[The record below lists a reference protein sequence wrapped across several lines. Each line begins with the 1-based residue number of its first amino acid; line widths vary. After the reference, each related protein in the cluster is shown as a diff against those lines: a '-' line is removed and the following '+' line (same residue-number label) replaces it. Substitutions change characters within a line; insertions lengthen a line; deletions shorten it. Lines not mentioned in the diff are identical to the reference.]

1 MISFNFPESQHYQ
14 TAEKYITVQAAAEAT
29 GYNLQYLRRLLRA
42 GKLAG
47 IKIGQVWLISL
58 ASLAIY
64 LQQAEYAV
72 DRRCGP
78 KAGGKAEAYTN
89 VYDTGL
95 QMYTG
100 TEEGGK
106 S

>member
-1 MISFNFPESQHYQ
+1 MISFNFPESQDSLIV
-14 TAEKYITVQAAAEAT
+14 EKYITVQAAAEAT
-29 GYNLQYLRRLLRA
+29 SYNLQYLRRLLRA
-42 GKLAG
+42 GKLTG

-58 ASLAIY
+58 ASLSAYI
-64 LQQAEYAV
+64 QQTEEAT
-72 DRRCGP
+72 DRRSGP
-78 KAGGKAEAYTN
+78 KKTRIVEMYTN

-100 TEEGGK
+100 MEEGGL

>member
-1 MISFNFPESQHYQ
+1 MISFNFPESQNYQ

-29 GYNLQYLRRLLRA
+29 GYNLQYLRRLLRG

-64 LQQAEYAV
+64 IQQAEVAS
-72 DRRCGP
+72 DQRCGP
-78 KAGGKAEAYTN
+78 KVGVKADVYTN
-89 VYDTGL
+89 VYNPGL

-100 TEEGGK
+100 KEEGGK